1 MLFIWNWF
9 IARLEI
15 KEKLNKTKNILGY
28 VQQIGEWNIQGLPN
42 DELSIQN
49 GIITT
54 KATRYPLLIDPQGQ
68 GKSWIRNREK
78 DHDLQVKKNSDFCS
92 VFECQN
98 N

>member
-78 DHDLQVKKNSDFCS
+78 DHDLQVKKKSDFCS
-92 VFECQN
+92 VFEC
-98 N
+98 